1 MASNGF
7 KKGTLPLFLDGAMGT
22 MIQRANL
29 PAVPLPEYYNLEQ
42 PQAITA
48 IHKAYI
54 DAGAN
59 VVYANTFG
67 ASPHKYE
74 NEKYAYDQV
83 IEAGIA
89 NAKKAAQGTDVKV
102 ALDLGPLGV
111 LMEPM
116 GSTSFEEAYDEF
128 AKMVEAGVKAGAD
141 LIVIETMT
149 DLYEAKAALRA
160 AKEHS
165 SLPVLVTMTFEAN
178 GRTFTGTPVEAAA
191 LTLEA
196 NGADAIGINCSLG
209 PDQLLPLLERLCQ
222 VTNLPVSAK
231 PNAGLPDPFTG
242 HYHLPDDQFA
252 KVSKQFME
260 AGVSILGGCCG
271 TTPATIRALCK
282 VVQADQKE
290 GEETENKADNK
301 AQSKRT
307 ESQETLSAGDSHLK
321 KPKFDAI
328 ASSLQV
334 LDLDGIRVVGERINP
349 TGKKRL
355 QAALLAGDLD
365 LCARLALEQKE
376 AGADLLDVNVGM
388 PGVDEVAMLPAV
400 VRKIQSVCDLPLLLD
415 SSNPAALEAALRV
428 VNGKAAINSVNGKHE
443 SMDAILPLA
452 AKYGA
457 PVVALC
463 LDEAGLPDTAQK
475 RIAIAKKIA
484 AEAAKYGIDRS
495 QLWFDCL
502 SLTISAQQD
511 QARETL
517 KAITWLK
524 DNWNART
531 ILGVSNISFGL
542 PARPMMNQT
551 FLTAAMQAGLNF
563 AIINPSLTG
572 LMDAVASFKA
582 ISGED
587 EGLREYVARFADRPD
602 LKANATAAIK
612 VKAADTKPSG
622 QQMDLQT
629 AVYKGLEAQAA
640 NAAKELL
647 AAGKGELDLTEEQ
660 LIPALDLVGK
670 DYEQG
675 KLYLPSLLQAA
686 SAAQAVFGVLK
697 ESMAAKGQKQASK
710 GTIVLATVQGDI
722 HDIGKNIVKTLLENY
737 GYTVVDLGK
746 DVAPEA
752 VLQAVEQTGALLVGL
767 SALMTTTLPSMEKT
781 IELLHTLENPPK
793 IMVGGAVVTPEA
805 AKAMGADYYCKD
817 AREDIKV
824 ADEVFGSLK
833 EQADA

>member
-1 MASNGF
+1 MANNGF
-7 KKGTLPLFLDGAMGT
+7 KRKTAPLFLDGAMGT

-42 PQAITA
+42 PEAITA

-54 DAGAN
+54 EAGAD

-74 NEKYAYDQV
+74 NEKYAYDQI

-89 NAKKAAQGTDVKV
+89 NAKKAAQKTDVKV

-116 GSTSFEEAYDEF
+116 GSTSFEEAYEEF
-128 AKMVEAGVKAGAD
+128 ARMVEVGVKAGAD

-165 SLPVLVTMTFEAN
+165 NLPVLVTMTFEAN

-222 VTNLPVSAK
+222 VTNLPVAAK

-252 KVSKQFME
+252 KLSKQFMD

-271 TTPATIRALCK
+271 TTPATIRALHEA
-282 VVQADQKE
+282 VQADQREEEK
-290 GEETENKADNK
+290 GERKA
-301 AQSKRT
+301 
-307 ESQETLSAGDSHLK
+307 ESEKFESEAAALDFGSSLK
-321 KPKFDAI
+321 KPRFDAI
-328 ASSLQV
+328 SSSLQV
-334 LDLDGIRVVGERINP
+334 LDLDGIRVVGERMNP

-388 PGVDEVAMLPAV
+388 PGVDEVTMLPGV

-428 VNGKAAINSVNGKHE
+428 VNGKAAINSVNGKQE
-443 SMDAILPLA
+443 SLDAILPLA

-463 LDEAGLPDTAQK
+463 LDEAGLPDTAEK
-475 RIAIAKKIA
+475 RIEIAKKIA
-484 AEAAKYGIDRS
+484 DEAAKYGIDRS

-524 DNWNART
+524 ENWNART

-542 PARPMMNQT
+542 PARAMMNQT

-587 EGLREYVARFADRPD
+587 EGLRGYVARFADRPD
-602 LKANATAAIK
+602 LKANANVPVQTK
-612 VKAADTKPSG
+612 SADQPSTS
-622 QQMDLQT
+622 QKMDLQT
-629 AVYKGLEAQAA
+629 AIYKGLETQAA

-686 SAAQAVFGVLK
+686 SAAQAVFDVLK
-697 ESMAAKGQKQASK
+697 ESIAAKGEKQASK

-752 VLQAVEQTGALLVGL
+752 VLQVVEQTGAPLVGL

-781 IELLHTLENPPK
+781 IELLHTLDNPPK
-793 IMVGGAVVTPEA
+793 IMVGGAVVTPDA
-805 AKAMGADYYCKD
+805 AQAMGADYYCKD

-824 ADEVFGSLK
+824 ADEVFGSFEEK
-833 EQADA
+833 GDA

>member
-1 MASNGF
+1 MKADVFNPANGI
-7 KKGTLPLFLDGAMGT
+7 LLLDGAMGT
-22 MIQRANL
+22 MIQKADL
-29 PAVPLPEYYNLEQ
+29 PPVPLPEYYNIEQ
-42 PQAITA
+42 PEAIVA
-48 IHKAYI
+48 IHRAYI
-54 DAGAN
+54 DAGAK
-59 VVYANTFG
+59 VIYASTFG

-74 NEKYAYDQV
+74 QEHYTYDQV
-83 IEAGIA
+83 IAAGIA
-89 NAKKAAQGTDVKV
+89 NAKKAAQGSDVKV

-116 GSTSFEEAYDEF
+116 GKTTFEEAYQEY
-128 AKMVEAGVKAGAD
+128 AQMVKAGVTAGAD

-160 AKEHS
+160 AKENS
-165 SLPVLVTMTFEAN
+165 DLPVLVTMTFEAN

-209 PDQLLPLLERLCQ
+209 PDQLLPLLERLCK
-222 VTNLPVSAK
+222 VTDLPVAAK

-242 HYHLPDDQFA
+242 HYHLPDDEFVRTA
-252 KVSKQFME
+252 MKFME

-271 TTPATIRALCK
+271 TTPATIQAL
-282 VVQADQKE
+282 DQ
-290 GEETENKADNK
+290 
-301 AQSKRT
+301 
-307 ESQETLSAGDSHLK
+307 
-321 KPKFDAI
+321 AI
-328 ASSLQV
+328 ASQLDPLMAAQKDHPQKTGWKKTEWKKGEGICSALRV

-355 QAALLAGDLD
+355 QQALLEGDLD
-365 LCARLALEQKE
+365 LCVRLAIEQKE

-388 PGVDEVAMLPAV
+388 PGVDEVSLLPAV

-415 SSNPAALEAALRV
+415 SSNPKALEAALRV
-428 VNGKAAINSVNGKHE
+428 VNGKAAINSVNGKQE
-443 SMDAILPLA
+443 SLDAILPLA
-452 AKYGA
+452 ARYHA

-463 LDEAGLPDTAQK
+463 LDEDGLPDSAEK
-475 RIAIAKKIA
+475 RIEIAKKIA
-484 AEAAKYGIDRS
+484 AEAAKYGIDHS

-517 KAITWLK
+517 RAITWLK

-572 LMDAVASFKA
+572 LMDAVACFKA

-587 EGLREYVARFADRPD
+587 DGLRDYVARFVNRPD
-602 LKANATAAIK
+602 LKTTQTAAASSK
-612 VKAADTKPSG
+612 PQSSTKENGGPAHPLQAAI
-622 QQMDLQT
+622 
-629 AVYKGLEAQAA
+629 YKGLSAQAA
-640 NAAKELL
+640 QEAKTLL
-647 AAGKGELDLTEEQ
+647 TGGLGELELTEAH
-660 LIPALDLVGK
+660 LIPALDWVGK

-686 SAAQAVFGVLK
+686 SAAQAVFDVLK
-697 ESMAAKGQKQASK
+697 ESMAAKGEKQPSK

-737 GYTVVDLGK
+737 GYRVIDLGK
-746 DVAPEA
+746 DVAPETVVEA
-752 VLQAVEQTGALLVGL
+752 VVKHQAPLVGL

-781 IELLHTLENPPK
+781 IEQLHQLANPPK
-793 IMVGGAVVTPEA
+793 IMVGGAVVTPQA
-805 AKAMGADYYCKD
+805 AIAMGADYYCKD
-817 AREDIKV
+817 AREDIAV
-824 ADEVFGSLK
+824 ADEVFGTVNSELASRTSQSS
-833 EQADA
+833 EE

>member
-1 MASNGF
+1 MKADVFNPANGI
-7 KKGTLPLFLDGAMGT
+7 LLLDGAMGT
-22 MIQRANL
+22 MIQKADL
-29 PAVPLPEYYNLEQ
+29 PPVPLPEYYNIEQ
-42 PQAITA
+42 PEAIVA
-48 IHKAYI
+48 IHRAYI
-54 DAGAN
+54 DAGAK
-59 VVYANTFG
+59 VIYASTFG

-74 NEKYAYDQV
+74 QERYTYDQV

-89 NAKKAAQGTDVKV
+89 NAKKAAKGSDVKV

-116 GSTSFEEAYDEF
+116 GKTTFEDAYQEY
-128 AKMVEAGVKAGAD
+128 AQMVTAGVAAGAD

-160 AKEHS
+160 AKENS
-165 SLPVLVTMTFEAN
+165 DLPVLVTMTFEAS
-178 GRTFTGTPVEAAA
+178 GRTFMGTPVEAAT

-209 PDQLLPLLERLCQ
+209 PDQLLPLLERLCK
-222 VTNLPVSAK
+222 VTALPVAAK

-242 HYHLPDDQFA
+242 HYHLPDDEFA
-252 KVSKQFME
+252 RTAAKFME

-271 TTPATIRALCK
+271 TTPATIQALDQLIARHQEQSCRAERTK
-282 VVQADQKE
+282 QE
-290 GEETENKADNK
+290 GIC
-301 AQSKRT
+301 
-307 ESQETLSAGDSHLK
+307 SALR
-321 KPKFDAI
+321 
-328 ASSLQV
+328 V

-355 QAALLAGDLD
+355 QQALLEGDLD
-365 LCARLALEQKE
+365 LCARLAIEQKE

-388 PGVDEVAMLPAV
+388 PGVDEVSLLPAV

-415 SSNPAALEAALRV
+415 SSNPKALEAALRV
-428 VNGKAAINSVNGKHE
+428 VNGKAAINSVNGKQE
-443 SMDAILPLA
+443 SLDAILPLA
-452 AKYGA
+452 ARYHA
-457 PVVALC
+457 PLVALC
-463 LDEAGLPDTAQK
+463 LDENGLPDTAQK
-475 RIAIAKKIA
+475 RIAIAKRIA
-484 AEAAKYGIDRS
+484 DEAAKYGIDRS
-495 QLWFDCL
+495 LLWFDCL

-524 DNWNART
+524 DNWKART

-572 LMDAVASFKA
+572 LMDAVACFKA

-587 EGLREYVARFADRPD
+587 EGLRDYVARFANRPD
-602 LKANATAAIK
+602 LKPVPAASMPQPVAEENSSFDHPLQAAI
-612 VKAADTKPSG
+612 
-622 QQMDLQT
+622 
-629 AVYKGLEAQAA
+629 YKGLSTQ
-640 NAAKELL
+640 AAKEARALL
-647 AAGKGELDLTEEQ
+647 AQGQGELELTETH
-660 LIPALDLVGK
+660 LIPALDWVGK

-686 SAAQAVFGVLK
+686 SAAQAVFEVLK
-697 ESMAAKGQKQASK
+697 ESMAAKGEKQTTK

-737 GYTVVDLGK
+737 GYSVIDLGK
-746 DVAPEA
+746 DVAPETVVEA
-752 VLQAVEQTGALLVGL
+752 VVKHQAPLVGL
-767 SALMTTTLPSMEKT
+767 SALMTTTLPAMEKT
-781 IELLHTLENPPK
+781 IEQLHQLANPPK

-805 AKAMGADYYCKD
+805 AIAMGADYYCKD
-817 AREDIKV
+817 AREDIAV
-824 ADEVFGSLK
+824 ADEVFGTLASESASRTDQPQE
-833 EQADA
+833 EQR